1 MKKLLRLLI
10 YKTPKLKRVH
20 NRLSKNKVKAN
31 KGNSI
36 EIKRALLR
44 GNHIEIKGRHN
55 KLIVRENSRVYGCTI
70 DINGDNNTI
79 DVADNVT
86 LTKADIKLWGDN
98 NVLEIGEFTT
108 FNRDCQIKVFEGTKI
123 IIGKECMVSYNV
135 DIRSSD
141 GHPIFDKE
149 GLRINFAKDIIID
162 DHVWIGS
169 YANILKGATI
179 MSGSVIG
186 TGSLVTN
193 GHTPP
198 NVVLAGRP
206 AEILKK
212 DIQWQRKL

>member
-1 MKKLLRLLI
+1 MKKLIRLLI
-10 YKTPKLKRVH
+10 YKNPKLKKMH
-20 NRLSKNKVKAN
+20 NRLGKNKIKAR
-31 KGNSI
+31 KDNSI
-36 EIKRALLR
+36 DINQALLR

-55 KLIVRENSRVYGCTI
+55 QLKVGENSRVYGCTI

-79 DVADNVT
+79 DIADNVT
-86 LTKADIKLWGDN
+86 ITNANIKLWGDN

-108 FNRDCQIKVFEGTKI
+108 FNTDCQIKVFEGTKI
-123 IIGKECMVSYNV
+123 VIGKECMVSYNV

-141 GHPIFDKE
+141 GHPIFDNE
-149 GLRINFAKDIIID
+149 GSRVNLAKDITIE

-179 MSGSVIG
+179 MRGSVIG

-212 DIQWQRKL
+212 DIQWQRNL